1 MSVVRRIGRPMLA
14 AMFVYG
20 GLDQLRH
27 PGGRAETAA
36 PVIDKLAPV
45 LRLPDDR
52 ELLVRVNGA
61 TMAGAGSLLALGR
74 LPRLSAAV
82 LAASLVP
89 TTLAAHR
96 FWEQDDPA
104 QRAQQKLHFLKNL
117 GMLGGLL
124 IAAVDTEGRPGL
136 PWRARRAAKDAGRT
150 ARSAK
155 RELRHA
161 AHAARRE
168 AKIARL
174 EVEEALPGR

>member
-1 MSVVRRIGRPMLA
+1 MSVVRRIARPMLA

-20 GLDQLRH
+20 GLDQVRH
-27 PGGRAETAA
+27 PGGKTEVAGPLIE
-36 PVIDKLAPV
+36 KLAPK
-45 LRLPDDR
+45 LGLPDDR
-52 ELLVRVNGA
+52 EMLVRANGA
-61 TMAGAGSLLALGR
+61 TMVGAGSLLALGR

-89 TTLAAHR
+89 TTLAAHQ
-96 FWEQDDPA
+96 FWRHDDPA
-104 QRAQQKLHFLKNL
+104 QRAQHQLHFLKNL

-124 IAAVDTEGRPGL
+124 IASVDTEGRPGL
-136 PWRARRAAKDAGRT
+136 PWRARHAAKDAARS

-155 RELRHA
+155 REVRHA

-174 EVEEALPGR
+174 EVEDALPGR